1 MTHEQHCELRTCELA
16 KQAGFDWETH
26 YVYET
31 DQKKI
36 EIFGNGLVPYQGQ
49 AEEQLS
55 APTQAVLQ
63 RWIREVKNIYLIVG
77 AIEKSGIPKEKWVWE
92 YAIDF
97 DRSEESF
104 PTYEAAL
111 EAGLQKC
118 LTKILEKK

>member
-49 AEEQLS
+49 AEEQLP

-63 RWIREVKNIYLIVG
+63 RWLREVKKVQVYVTYSAQYKQYYYWVTFDYFNG
-77 AIEKSGIPKEKWVWE
+77 AKGSAND
-92 YAIDF
+92 Y
-97 DRSEESF
+97 ES
-104 PTYEAAL
+104 AL

-118 LTKILEKK
+118 LTKILEEKK